1 MCQYFRYH
9 NIQTNFLW
17 ISENKR
23 INVNSACHNNARNFT
38 DYTSSFVH
46 KFCSCGLFTISCKMF
61 EMQLLIV
68 YIVEIF
74 EVGLLQ
80 SVYNFV
86 IQSALGIARSAYIFG
101 RPTIFLLGNY
111 K

>member
-1 MCQYFRYH
+1 
-9 NIQTNFLW
+9 
-17 ISENKR
+17 
-23 INVNSACHNNARNFT
+23 
-38 DYTSSFVH
+38 
-46 KFCSCGLFTISCKMF
+46 MF